1 MSADSHRGGK
11 AARKVVRSEA
21 RAISA
26 RSGCGEYR
34 TGTRSSKVSDDKPRR
49 ALVLSGGGSKG
60 AFEVGVL
67 QRLMGD
73 ERADYDLLCGTSVGA
88 INAAYIA
95 QTPLGQPREAIGKLR
110 AQWDAVTTDKVRRR
124 GCPFGRL
131 EAFL

>member
-1 MSADSHRGGK
+1 M
-11 AARKVVRSEA
+11 
-21 RAISA
+21 
-26 RSGCGEYR
+26 
-34 TGTRSSKVSDDKPRR
+34 SDDKPRR

-95 QTPLGQPREAIGKLR
+95 QTPLGRQRARAFERHFSAARE
-110 AQWDAVTTDKVRRR
+110 RRR
-124 GCPFGRL
+124 TTP
-131 EAFL
+131 A